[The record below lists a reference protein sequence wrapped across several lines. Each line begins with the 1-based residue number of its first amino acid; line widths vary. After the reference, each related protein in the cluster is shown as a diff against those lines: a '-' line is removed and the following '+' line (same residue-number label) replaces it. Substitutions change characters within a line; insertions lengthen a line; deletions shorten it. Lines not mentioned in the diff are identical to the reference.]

1 MEDTKLP
8 SIPGVYLITN
18 TVSCSR
24 YVGSAVNM
32 CKRQSNHLNDLSYG
46 THHNRHLQSAYNLY
60 GKDAFVFSILEH
72 VPNLHDL
79 TSIEQRY
86 IDTLVPEYNL
96 SPIAGSPLGV
106 KHSSETRAKVSA
118 AMMGRPVSEETRA
131 LHRAMKLGIPHSE
144 LRRTNIREAMAREET
159 RGKMSLANKGKSNPK
174 AREPKSEET
183 RAKMSEAMRKRWESR
198 TDRIVSEETRMK
210 RSFALKGRKQ
220 SEETCAKKSAAL
232 KGKTYK
238 KRSTKPII
246 VPPS

>member
-1 MEDTKLP
+1 MIFERYVMEDTKLP

-72 VPNLHDL
+72 VPNLH
-79 TSIEQRY
+79 
-86 IDTLVPEYNL
+86 
-96 SPIAGSPLGV
+96 
-106 KHSSETRAKVSA
+106 
-118 AMMGRPVSEETRA
+118 
-131 LHRAMKLGIPHSE
+131 
-144 LRRTNIREAMAREET
+144 EAMAREET